1 MKKYKRYFRK
11 EVEGYAEVEAKSI
24 DEAND
29 RFDTEDFDNE
39 VENKSE
45 YDWEN
50 TKEIKK

>member
-11 EVEGYAEVEAKSI
+11 EIQGYAEVEAGSI

-39 VENKSE
+39 QANSIV
-45 YDWEN
+45 YDWEE
-50 TKEIKK
+50 TIEIKH